1 MSKHLR
7 RTLQC
12 RHSDRLVS
20 LEGPEA
26 YPPVVPP
33 PLTGLEGGSVWLGNN
48 F

>member
-26 YPPVVPP
+26 YPRRSA
-33 PLTGLEGGSVWLGNN
+33 TSNWARGWFGLARK
-48 F
+48 